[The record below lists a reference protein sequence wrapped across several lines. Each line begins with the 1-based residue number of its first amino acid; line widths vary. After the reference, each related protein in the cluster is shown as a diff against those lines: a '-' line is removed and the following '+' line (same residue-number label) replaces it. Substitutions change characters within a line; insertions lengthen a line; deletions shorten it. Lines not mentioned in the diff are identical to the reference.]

1 MQHGSEILCAY
12 KCGKPNLQAE
22 FFDDWKLSAKPSR
35 SHGSQILPFKSGR
48 ALPRLYSAH
57 SFQTG
62 HSTQVMFD
70 IHLPPCPKM
79 LLWCHAIKNAWKVRA
94 WCNHRTLIL
103 RPAGPA
109 KASRLGQNVTSLSA
123 GATTVPPSRRARNL
137 GVAHAAVG
145 VLLHPAAC

>member
-22 FFDDWKLSAKPSR
+22 FFDDWKLLAKPSR

-48 ALPRLYSAH
+48 ALPGLYSAH

-79 LLWCHAIKNAWKVRA
+79 LLWCHAIKNAWKVWA

-103 RPAGPA
+103 RPAEPRLQGSV
-109 KASRLGQNVTSLSA
+109 KMSRRFQLEQQ
-123 GATTVPPSRRARNL
+123 TVPPSRRARNL